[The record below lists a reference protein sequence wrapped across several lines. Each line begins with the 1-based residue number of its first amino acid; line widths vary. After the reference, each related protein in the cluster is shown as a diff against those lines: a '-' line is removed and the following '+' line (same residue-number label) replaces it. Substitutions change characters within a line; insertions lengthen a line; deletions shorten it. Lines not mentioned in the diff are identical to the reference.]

1 MLKKHMLGTKN
12 FTKLIL
18 YFNFGHFKNVHF
30 SFSQNS
36 LFKKL
41 LLDKNLVGSNFLKL
55 LKLRAKWSHFYVL
68 SSAFF

>member
-1 MLKKHMLGTKN
+1 MLKNYIFGFFN

-41 LLDKNLVGSNFLKL
+41 LLDKNLVGSNFLRFITF
-55 LKLRAKWSHFYVL
+55 RALWSI
-68 SSAFF
+68 

>member
-1 MLKKHMLGTKN
+1 MLINTIFGYLK

-41 LLDKNLVGSNFLKL
+41 LLDKNLVGINFLKL
-55 LKLRAKWSHFYVL
+55 LKLRAKWSQF
-68 SSAFF
+68 